1 MDKAALVVWVD
12 NKAVSERELTGR
24 LCRRHANAL
33 TVPRGWTIDD
43 RRDEIPRLFK
53 ALAEEVAAQEAHDA
67 RPKKRAPKKSREPV
81 APVVQ
86 EQIPT
91 LFDPDETQ
99 AIPWSPRLGDS
110 LELADDD
117 VADQDAPKFGRLL
130 GRAFGHKPSG
140 EEE

>member
-53 ALAEEVAAQEAHDA
+53 VLAEEVAAQEAK
-67 RPKKRAPKKSREPV
+67 PKKKAPRKAKEPALV
-81 APVVQ
+81 EEV
-86 EQIPT
+86 IPT

-99 AIPWSPRLGDS
+99 AIPWSPRLVAS
-110 LELADDD
+110 IETADDNLD
-117 VADQDAPKFGRLL
+117 DADGESTHVFGRLL
-130 GRAFGHKPSG
+130 GRAFGHKQTN